1 MPSEPA
7 DFFEILGALARHEVD
22 FLLVGGLAASL
33 SGVPLVT
40 FDVDIMPNPS
50 DENRPRLLNSL
61 LEIEARYLDPAG
73 RHIEPDL
80 EKLATLRI
88 QRLATRFGILDVL
101 AKIGH
106 ALTYSDLVE
115 RTHWIEI
122 EGLHL
127 RVLDLEMI
135 IRSKEE
141 ANREKDRA
149 SLPLLRRTLK
159 MERERAGAESSTPG
173 DGSRE

>member
-1 MPSEPA
+1 MPSAPGK
-7 DFFEILGALARHEVD
+7 FFEILAALTRHEVD
-22 FLLVGGLAASL
+22 FILVGGLAAFV
-33 SGVPLVT
+33 SGVPIVT
-40 FDVDIMPNPS
+40 VDVDIVPNPS
-50 DENRPRLLNSL
+50 DENRPRLLDAL
-61 LEIEARYLDPAG
+61 QEIEAHYLDPAG

-88 QRLATRFGILDVL
+88 QRLVTRFGILDVL

-106 ALTYSDLVE
+106 ALTYPDLAD
-115 RTHWIEI
+115 RTHWIDV
-122 EGLHL
+122 GDLRV

-149 SLPLLRRTLK
+149 TLPLLRSALRL
-159 MERERAGAESSTPG
+159 ERE
-173 DGSRE
+173 

>member
-1 MPSEPA
+1 MPNEPA
-7 DFFEILGALARHEVD
+7 EFLEILGALTRHEVD

-33 SGVPLVT
+33 LGVPLLT
-40 FDVDIMPNPS
+40 FDVDIVPNPS
-50 DENRPRLLNSL
+50 AENRPRLLEAL
-61 LEIEARYLDPAG
+61 QEIEAHYLDPAG

-88 QRLATRFGILDVL
+88 QRLVTRFGVLDVL

-106 ALTYSDLVE
+106 SLTYPDLVD
-115 RTHWIEI
+115 RTHWIEV
-122 EGLHL
+122 EGLRV
-127 RVLDLEMI
+127 RVLDLDMI

-149 SLPLLRRTLK
+149 SLPLLRRALQI
-159 MERERAGAESSTPG
+159 EREPSG
-173 DGSRE
+173 

>member
-1 MPSEPA
+1 MPNDLAE
-7 DFFEILGALARHEVD
+7 FFKILAALTRHEVD
-22 FLLVGGLAASL
+22 FILVGGLAASL
-33 SGVPLVT
+33 SGVPILT
-40 FDVDIMPNPS
+40 FDVDIVPNPS
-50 DENRPRLLNSL
+50 DENRPRLLVAL
-61 LEIEARYLDPAG
+61 QEVGAHYLDPAG

-88 QRLATRFGILDVL
+88 QRLVTRFGILDVL

-106 ALTYSDLVE
+106 ALTYPDLVD
-115 RTHWIEI
+115 RTHWIDVGVLRI
-122 EGLHL
+122 

-149 SLPLLRRTLK
+149 TLPLLRRAL
-159 MERERAGAESSTPG
+159 RLGRDSG
-173 DGSRE
+173 